1 MKTSKFRVSIF
12 SDNPDRLKE
21 FYTNVLMF
29 KETVK
34 VDRPEEYGY
43 GIEVAKGY
51 KIWIAKHSKVKGK
64 SNDKFRIMLSF
75 YVDDI
80 KGFFDKVIKESKVKI
95 IESPILACVGIKGEE
110 RIICS
115 FLDPDSNL
123 IQMVQLTG
131 N

>member
-1 MKTSKFRVSIF
+1 MKTSKYRVSIF
-12 SDNPDRLKE
+12 SENPDRLKE

-34 VDRPEEYGY
+34 VDRPGEYGF

-51 KIWIAKHSKVKGK
+51 KLWIARHSEVKDK
-64 SNDKFRIMLSF
+64 SNEKFRIMLSF

-80 KGFFDKVIKESKVKI
+80 KGYFDKVIKESKVEI
-95 IESPILACVGIKGEE
+95 LESPTLACVGIKGEE

-131 N
+131 K